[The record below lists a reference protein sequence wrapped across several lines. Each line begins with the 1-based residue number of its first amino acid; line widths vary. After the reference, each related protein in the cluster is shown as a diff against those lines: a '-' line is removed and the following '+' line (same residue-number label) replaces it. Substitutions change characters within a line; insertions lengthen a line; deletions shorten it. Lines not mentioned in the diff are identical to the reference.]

1 MQRLFCDTYINL
13 LIRTEK
19 YSVIDLSCAILATHS
34 IIVEGHQMSQDGKRY
49 IVFIMSLVING
60 LEFEK
65 NREGKQ
71 TINI

>member
-1 MQRLFCDTYINL
+1 MHKTFLRYIYKFINSN
-13 LIRTEK
+13 RK

-34 IIVEGHQMSQDGKRY
+34 IIAEGHQMSQYGKRY

-65 NREGKQ
+65 K
-71 TINI
+71 